1 MAESSLA
8 PKRRPRV
15 QKSCTECQR
24 RKQKVRVG
32 YHCRAGA
39 EFRWGD
45 RRSGLVARD
54 TQTTEKLTAWWQCI
68 IRNDG
73 VPCANCSRRFPP
85 VECTV
90 LRVDAPDGETRAP
103 EYEEQVVSLGVPVSI
118 VSSAG
123 GRHVNYVPAGTS
135 VIRTRRVT
143 PMAKARARII
153 AWPDST
159 DGSTDDACDETAF
172 IGRSSEQHSENLY
185 LDGTGDP
192 DAMVHIRP
200 FGGILT
206 EVCTLN
212 GLRIKQS
219 ARNSELLH
227 FYVQIVAP
235 NLVSIDG
242 QSQPKVF
249 LTEVL
254 PWMLQSP
261 LFPSIGMLM
270 ASTTQSLEKGVEVT
284 RNSES
289 LAIKARVLT
298 GINEMLKRDFGSVA
312 QEVIRSVIN
321 LCVMEW
327 FWGADDS
334 MWAHLR
340 GMKHM
345 INLRSGLRG
354 IKDIVGEDRTDYEI
368 SCCFETELYLQSND
382 PVLQEEIPI
391 PTSWPDGFDCPLIR
405 SSVSFDDVKDK
416 LRLTGAGARILD
428 DVRFLTT
435 SITEA
440 DGGPASIRKI
450 QSTASWIYSRLSKVS
465 GREGGQ
471 SEKEAEVADVH
482 ELGSEAEHIEEALRL
497 AGLIYS
503 WSISSMAQIS
513 QFKDGKTL
521 EQAYKA
527 IRGVN
532 LTRWKS
538 IPGIFLWIMLVAAPS
553 TKQDTRGRFIRR
565 KMAVAG
571 LSIGFESFGVGISYL
586 RAFWL
591 VQRWI
596 ARQGKPAADSL
607 T

>member
-1 MAESSLA
+1 
-8 PKRRPRV
+8 
-15 QKSCTECQR
+15 
-24 RKQKVRVG
+24 
-32 YHCRAGA
+32 
-39 EFRWGD
+39 
-45 RRSGLVARD
+45 
-54 TQTTEKLTAWWQCI
+54 
-68 IRNDG
+68 
-73 VPCANCSRRFPP
+73 
-85 VECTV
+85 
-90 LRVDAPDGETRAP
+90 
-103 EYEEQVVSLGVPVSI
+103 
-118 VSSAG
+118 
-123 GRHVNYVPAGTS
+123 
-135 VIRTRRVT
+135 
-143 PMAKARARII
+143 
-153 AWPDST
+153 
-159 DGSTDDACDETAF
+159 
-172 IGRSSEQHSENLY
+172 
-185 LDGTGDP
+185 
-192 DAMVHIRP
+192 
-200 FGGILT
+200 
-206 EVCTLN
+206 
-212 GLRIKQS
+212 
-219 ARNSELLH
+219 
-227 FYVQIVAP
+227 
-235 NLVSIDG
+235 
-242 QSQPKVF
+242 
-249 LTEVL
+249 
-254 PWMLQSP
+254 
-261 LFPSIGMLM
+261 MLM

-298 GINEMLKRDFGSVA
+298 GINEMLKGDFGSVA

-354 IKDIVGEDRTDYEI
+354 IKDIVGESIIILTDYEI

-382 PVLQEEIPI
+382 PVLLEEIPI

-405 SSVSFDDVKDK
+405 SNVSFDDVKDK
-416 LRLTGAGARILD
+416 LGLTRAGARILD

-465 GREGGQ
+465 GRESGR
-471 SEKEAEVADVH
+471 SEQDAEVADVADM
-482 ELGSEAEHIEEALRL
+482 ESEAERIEEALRL

-513 QFKDGKTL
+513 QFKDDKTL
-521 EQAYKA
+521 ERAYKA

-532 LTRWKS
+532 LTRWKD

>member
-1 MAESSLA
+1 MAS
-8 PKRRPRV
+8 
-15 QKSCTECQR
+15 
-24 RKQKVRVG
+24 
-32 YHCRAGA
+32 
-39 EFRWGD
+39 D
-45 RRSGLVARD
+45 
-54 TQTTEKLTAWWQCI
+54 
-68 IRNDG
+68 
-73 VPCANCSRRFPP
+73 
-85 VECTV
+85 
-90 LRVDAPDGETRAP
+90 
-103 EYEEQVVSLGVPVSI
+103 
-118 VSSAG
+118 
-123 GRHVNYVPAGTS
+123 
-135 VIRTRRVT
+135 
-143 PMAKARARII
+143 
-153 AWPDST
+153 
-159 DGSTDDACDETAF
+159 
-172 IGRSSEQHSENLY
+172 NLY

-192 DAMVHIRP
+192 EALVHIKP

-249 LTEVL
+249 LTEIL

-270 ASTTQSLEKGVEVT
+270 ASTTQSLEQGVEVT

-289 LAIKARVLT
+289 LALKARVLT
-298 GINEMLKRDFGSVA
+298 GINEMLKGDFGSVA

-354 IKDIVGEDRTDYEI
+354 INDIVGESIIILTDYEI

-391 PTSWPDGFDCPLIR
+391 PRSWPDGFDCPLITSR
-405 SSVSFDDVKDK
+405 ATFDDVKD
-416 LRLTGAGARILD
+416 RLGLTTTAAKILD

-440 DGGPASIRKI
+440 DGRPASVRKI
-450 QSTASWIYSRLSKVS
+450 QSTAAWIHSRLSKTS
-465 GREGGQ
+465 GRGENQGKGA
-471 SEKEAEVADVH
+471 AEETGH
-482 ELGSEAEHIEEALRL
+482 HGSGSEAEHIEEAVRW
-497 AGLIYS
+497 AALIYS
-503 WSISSMAQIS
+503 WSISSLSQIS
-513 QFKDGKTL
+513 HFRDSRAL
-521 EQAYKA
+521 EQAYQA
-527 IRGVN
+527 MRRVS
-532 LTRWKS
+532 LTRWKA

-553 TKQDTRGRFIRR
+553 TKQNTKGRFIRR

-571 LSIGFESFGVGISYL
+571 LSIGFENFGVGISYL

-596 ARQGKPAADSL
+596 ARQGKPETGLS
-607 T
+607 

>member
-1 MAESSLA
+1 MAESSLT

-24 RKQKVRVG
+24 RKQK
-32 YHCRAGA
+32 
-39 EFRWGD
+39 
-45 RRSGLVARD
+45 
-54 TQTTEKLTAWWQCI
+54 CI

-90 LRVDAPDGETRAP
+90 LRVDAPDGENRAP
-103 EYEEQVVSLGVPVSI
+103 KYEEQVVSLGVPVSI

-135 VIRTRRVT
+135 VIRTRRVK
-143 PMAKARARII
+143 PMAKVKARVI

-159 DGSTDDACDETAF
+159 DGSTDDACDERTI
-172 IGRSSEQHSENLY
+172 IGRSSEQHSETLY

-219 ARNSELLH
+219 ARHSELLH

-242 QSQPKVF
+242 QSQPKLF

-298 GINEMLKRDFGSVA
+298 GINEMLKGDFGSVA

-354 IKDIVGEDRTDYEI
+354 IKDIVGESIIILTDYEI

-382 PVLQEEIPI
+382 PVLLEEIPI

-405 SSVSFDDVKDK
+405 SNVSFDGVRAK
-416 LRLTGAGARILD
+416 LGLTEAGARILD

-450 QSTASWIYSRLSKVS
+450 QSTASWIYSRLSNIS
-465 GREGGQ
+465 GKEGGQ
-471 SEKEAEVADVH
+471 GEKETEVADVADMA
-482 ELGSEAEHIEEALRL
+482 SEAERIEEAVRL

-521 EQAYKA
+521 ERAYKA
-527 IRGVN
+527 MRAVN
-532 LTRWKS
+532 LTRWKDM
-538 IPGIFLWIMLVAAPS
+538 PGIFLWIMLVAAPS

>member
-1 MAESSLA
+1 MAIDKPRSAQLSSPGNSLIHSPKTTKRKNSLPPLA
-8 PKRRPRV
+8 MADPSSVPKRRPRA

-24 RKQKVRVG
+24 RKQK
-32 YHCRAGA
+32 
-39 EFRWGD
+39 
-45 RRSGLVARD
+45 
-54 TQTTEKLTAWWQCI
+54 CI

-73 VPCANCSRRFPP
+73 EACANCSRRFPP
-85 VECTV
+85 VECTIIQ
-90 LRVDAPDGETRAP
+90 VDGGEGKRKAP
-103 EYEEQVVSLGVPVSI
+103 EFEEQVVSFGVPVSI
-118 VSSAG
+118 ISSAS

-135 VIRTRRVT
+135 VVRTRRMVPLPRT
-143 PMAKARARII
+143 NAKLNARPTHASDTTDEFPEQMDLIRK
-153 AWPDST
+153 PDENPT
-159 DGSTDDACDETAF
+159 D
-172 IGRSSEQHSENLY
+172 NLY
-185 LDGTGDP
+185 LDGAGDP
-192 DAMVHIRP
+192 DAMLHIKP

-212 GLRIKQS
+212 GMRIKQS

-270 ASTTQSLEKGVEVT
+270 ASTTQSLEQGVEVT

-298 GINEMLKRDFGSVA
+298 GINEMLKGDFSSVA

-327 FWGADDS
+327 FWGSDES

-354 IKDIVGEDRTDYEI
+354 INDIVGESIIILTDYEV

-382 PVLQEEIPI
+382 PVLEEKIPI
-391 PTSWPDGFDCPLIR
+391 PTSWPEGFDCPLITSR
-405 SSVSFDDVKDK
+405 TTFDDVKD
-416 LRLTGAGARILD
+416 RLGLTVTAAKILD

-435 SITEA
+435 SITET
-440 DGGPASIRKI
+440 DGGPASVRKI
-450 QSTASWIYSRLSKVS
+450 QSTAAWLHSRLSKTP
-465 GREGGQ
+465 GRVEGAG
-471 SEKEAEVADVH
+471 ETEGTE
-482 ELGSEAEHIEEALRL
+482 GSEAEHIEEAVRL
-497 AGLIYS
+497 AALIYS
-503 WSISSMAQIS
+503 WAISSVAQIS
-513 QFKDGKTL
+513 GFRNGRVL
-521 EQAYKA
+521 EQAYQA
-527 IRGVN
+527 MRRVN
-532 LTRWKS
+532 LTRWKGL
-538 IPGIFLWIMLVAAPS
+538 PGIFLWIMLVAAPS
-553 TKQDTRGRFIRR
+553 TKQDTKGRFIRR

-571 LSIGFESFGVGISYL
+571 LSIGFEDFGLGISYL

-596 ARQGKPAADSL
+596 ARQGKPRPVATMAEMV
-607 T
+607 